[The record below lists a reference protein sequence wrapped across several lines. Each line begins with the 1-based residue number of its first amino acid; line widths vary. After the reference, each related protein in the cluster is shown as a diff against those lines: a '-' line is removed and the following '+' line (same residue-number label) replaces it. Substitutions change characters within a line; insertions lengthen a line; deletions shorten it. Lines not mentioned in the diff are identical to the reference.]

1 MKNRLI
7 DLLTMCRK
15 AGRMTMGFDA
25 VKEDIENEKVVLLLT
40 ASDISKKSE
49 KEILFV
55 AEKYKVAAVKTDIT
69 KEETGFY
76 LGRQCGII
84 GITDKG
90 FAEKIKELCPQKP

>member
-25 VKEDIENEKVVLLLT
+25 VKEDIENEKTVLLLT

-69 KEETGFY
+69 KEETGFSA
-76 LGRQCGII
+76 LHLQGG
-84 GITDKG
+84 
-90 FAEKIKELCPQKP
+90 KPCYFFLAT